1 MARRA
6 GQGGMPDR
14 VGGRPKTGSFP
25 AFFPPVHAKGR
36 LLMST
41 IPAKSLSGYQYARRV
56 VLFLLLLVA
65 FAALLFIGSYPSEGE
80 FHEFVEALGVS
91 LIGVAIVGRL
101 WCTLYIGGRKSAEI
115 VSDGPY
121 SIVRNPLYVFS
132 AIGAAGAGAQT
143 GSAIVALIFGIATVF
158 AFIIVARREETFLR
172 EKFGGAFDAY
182 CARVPR
188 MLPKFSLY
196 RDSTTI
202 VVMPKRLYTTFFDSL
217 VFFTAMPV
225 FEMVERLQVHG
236 ILPVLLRLP

>member
-1 MARRA
+1 MRFGRRPQIRFFSGVLPA
-6 GQGGMPDR
+6 GATEGQG
-14 VGGRPKTGSFP
+14 F
-25 AFFPPVHAKGR
+25 
-36 LLMST
+36 MST
-41 IPAKSLSGYQYARRV
+41 VSAKSLSSYQHARRV

-65 FAALLFIGSYPSEGE
+65 FGALLFVSSYPERGE
-80 FHEFVEALGVS
+80 FHEFVEAFGVS

-143 GSAIVALIFGIATVF
+143 GSAVVALTFGIVTAL
-158 AFIIVARREETFLR
+158 AFTIVARREETFLR
-172 EKFGGAFDAY
+172 GKFGSAFDAY

-188 MLPKFSLY
+188 MLPKLSLY
-196 RDSTTI
+196 RDSATI
-202 VVMPKRLYTTFFDSL
+202 VVVPKRLYTTFFDSL

-225 FEMVERLQVHG
+225 FELVERLQLHG
-236 ILPVLLRLP
+236 VLPVLLRLP

>member
-1 MARRA
+1 M
-6 GQGGMPDR
+6 
-14 VGGRPKTGSFP
+14 VGRLKSASFP
-25 AFFPPVHAKGR
+25 ASLPRAQHEGQGAF
-36 LLMST
+36 MST
-41 IPAKSLSGYQYARRV
+41 ASAKSLSGYQYARRV

-65 FAALLFIGSYPSEGE
+65 FGALLFVGSYPERGE
-80 FHEFVEALGVS
+80 FHEFVEAFGVS

-143 GSAIVALIFGIATVF
+143 GSVVVALIFGIVTAL
-158 AFIIVARREETFLR
+158 AFIIVARREETFLH
-172 EKFGGAFDAY
+172 EKFGAAFDSY

-188 MLPKFSLY
+188 ILPKFSLY
-196 RDSTTI
+196 RDSATI
-202 VVMPKRLYTTFFDSL
+202 VVTPKRLYTTFFDSL

-225 FEMVERLQVHG
+225 FEFVEHLQVHG